1 MPKIDRQKSTK
12 KGAIPT
18 TANPPKGLDEKRRR
32 DRMLKKAKRYQDAA
46 RSREAAMGDKNIS
59 YVGDPFIVDGKK
71 FDPAKEFPET
81 YMRPEG
87 AETFKLQR
95 LKDHAIYGVDTME
108 KLQYIRG
115 QIRSLEDLQQDL
127 KDLLTTTEYDDE
139 QVHGNT
145 EED

>member
-1 MPKIDRQKSTK
+1 MDIDTISLVQKKVYKI
-12 KGAIPT
+12 
-18 TANPPKGLDEKRRR
+18 
-32 DRMLKKAKRYQDAA
+32 
-46 RSREAAMGDKNIS
+46 
-59 YVGDPFIVDGKK
+59 
-71 FDPAKEFPET
+71 
-81 YMRPEG
+81 
-87 AETFKLQR
+87 LQR
-95 LKDHAIYGVDTME
+95 LKDHAIYGIDTME

>member
-1 MPKIDRQKSTK
+1 MDIDTISLVQKKVYKI
-12 KGAIPT
+12 
-18 TANPPKGLDEKRRR
+18 
-32 DRMLKKAKRYQDAA
+32 
-46 RSREAAMGDKNIS
+46 
-59 YVGDPFIVDGKK
+59 
-71 FDPAKEFPET
+71 
-81 YMRPEG
+81 
-87 AETFKLQR
+87 LQR

>member
-1 MPKIDRQKSTK
+1 MDIDTISLVQKKVHKI
-12 KGAIPT
+12 
-18 TANPPKGLDEKRRR
+18 
-32 DRMLKKAKRYQDAA
+32 
-46 RSREAAMGDKNIS
+46 
-59 YVGDPFIVDGKK
+59 
-71 FDPAKEFPET
+71 
-81 YMRPEG
+81 
-87 AETFKLQR
+87 LQR
-95 LKDHAIYGVDTME
+95 LKEHAIYGVDTME